1 MLEQGTATALP
12 AKTGSCRRGCEPVM
26 LSLLCA
32 NPKSVHALLSVCA
45 VCSCADLGNVERQER
60 EDAYKDRALY
70 YHLQQVKES
79 ENV

>member
-1 MLEQGTATALP
+1 
-12 AKTGSCRRGCEPVM
+12 M